1 MNDAISNTF
10 FLKLDIIDSKK
21 SKSFSKDLFSQK
33 LGQTALFNSSLH
45 KNKLPSIKKNK
56 FNNISMFPKNN
67 SNIYLSSDNEND
79 LSNILN
85 KLNIPYVPQKRSFW
99 SNENNKQPLLKNISL
114 LNDFSFKEKYTKKEL
129 KEMMDLR
136 QKQHPIEKKSDK
148 KIDKDNSL
156 NNYKEKE
163 KEKESSYSKNKE
175 NSNKKNKIK
184 IIDAI
189 SHVNIQKNLV
199 KKENS
204 KEILGYEPKAI
215 KPVNIKNNKYRNK
228 SQEKISISAIKIK
241 SNNDKLDKESIL
253 FLKNFYED
261 FIEVYNLY
269 DNEKYIS
276 TINNFNQTYFFLFDL
291 KSFPKS
297 PMNNKFL
304 NSFKYSSILIICLV
318 FLAKDVNLYKATL
331 LKIKENLEIFI
342 LLCLNFINYKVLE
355 SQKILNFVE
364 NCKIKIEEKSLIDI
378 LNNIVSI
385 LFDDKMNDY
394 KKLRKCLKQMANNI
408 NEDSPEKI
416 LNIVNDT
423 ILFCHNCSYYIEET
437 ECKKKKKTKNKNIKE
452 EKKDINNNEDNLSIT
467 IVQEPFIKNKM
478 NKKFCLVIDLDETL
492 IHNLNLP
499 FGDYFFVR
507 PGVFDFLEKIHEI
520 FEIIVFTAGQKNYAY
535 TIIDKIDY
543 KNYISYILYK
553 KHLIYEGGIAI
564 KKLDLIG
571 RDLNKI
577 VFVDNLENNAKYNKK
592 NLYLISSW
600 YNNIYDDQISKLKE
614 KLINIATSG
623 KYDDDITKGLVQN

>member
-114 LNDFSFKEKYTKKEL
+114 LNDFSFKERYSKKEL
-129 KEMMDLR
+129 KEMLDLK
-136 QKQHPIEKKSDK
+136 QKQIHIEKKSDK
-148 KIDKDNSL
+148 KIDKDNL
-156 NNYKEKE
+156 FNYKEKE
-163 KEKESSYSKNKE
+163 SNYSKNKE

-215 KPVNIKNNKYRNK
+215 KAINIKNNKYRNK
-228 SQEKISISAIKIK
+228 SQEKISILSIKI
-241 SNNDKLDKESIL
+241 NNDKLDKESIL
-253 FLKNFYED
+253 FLKNFYDD
-261 FIEVYNLY
+261 FIEVFNSY
-269 DNEKYIS
+269 DKEKNIS
-276 TINNFNQTYFFLFDL
+276 TINNFNQIYFFLFDI

-297 PMNNKFL
+297 TMNIQFL
-304 NSFKYSSILIICLV
+304 NSFKYSSILIICLI
-318 FLAKDVNLYKATL
+318 FLAKDQNLYKDTVQ
-331 LKIKENLEIFI
+331 KIKENLEIFI
-342 LLCLNFINYKVLE
+342 LLSLNSINYKILE
-355 SQKILNFVE
+355 SQKINNFIE
-364 NCKIKIEEKSLIDI
+364 NTKIKIEEKSLIDT
-378 LNNIVSI
+378 LNNIISI
-385 LFDDKMNDY
+385 LFNDKMNDY

-408 NEDSPEKI
+408 NKDSPEKI

-423 ILFCHNCSYYIEET
+423 ILFCHNCSYYIEEN
-437 ECKKKKKTKNKNIKE
+437 EYQKKKKSKKNNKNIKE
-452 EKKDINNNEDNLSIT
+452 EKKDINKNDDNLSNSI
-467 IVQEPFIKNKM
+467 IQEPFIKNKM

-507 PGVFDFLEKIHEI
+507 PGVFDFFEEIHDI

-535 TIIDKIDY
+535 SIIDKIDY

-553 KHLIYEGGIAI
+553 KHIIYEDGNAI
-564 KKLDLIG
+564 KKLDMIG

-600 YNNIYDDQISKLKE
+600 FNNIYDNQICKLKE
-614 KLINIATSG
+614 KLLNIANSG
-623 KYDDDITKGLVQN
+623 KYDDDITKGLNQN